1 LALIK
6 IQPALNKK
14 EMLFGFDV
22 FNQNFV
28 ALWFILALINSGLAQ
43 SKYKDGLTWFIIS
56 VLLGP
61 IATLLIVISKRDY
74 DEH

>member
-1 LALIK
+1 
-6 IQPALNKK
+6 
-14 EMLFGFDV
+14 MLFGFDV

-43 SKYKDGLTWFIIS
+43 SKRKDGLTWFIIS
-56 VLLGP
+56 VILGP
-61 IATLLIVISKRDY
+61 IATLLIVISKKDY

>member
-1 LALIK
+1 
-6 IQPALNKK
+6 
-14 EMLFGFDV
+14 MLFGFDV
-22 FNQNFV
+22 FNQNFI

-43 SKYKDGLTWFIIS
+43 SKHKDGLTWFIIS

-61 IATLLIVISKRDY
+61 IATLLIVISKKDY

>member
-1 LALIK
+1 LARKK
-6 IQPALNKK
+6 I

-28 ALWFILALINSGLAQ
+28 ALWFILALINTGLAQ

-61 IATLLIVISKRDY
+61 IATLLIVISKKDF
-74 DEH
+74 DDH

>member
-1 LALIK
+1 MARKK
-6 IQPALNKK
+6 I

-28 ALWFILALINSGLAQ
+28 ALWFILALINTGLAQ

-61 IATLLIVISKRDY
+61 IATLLIVISKKDF
-74 DEH
+74 DDH

>member
-1 LALIK
+1 
-6 IQPALNKK
+6 
-14 EMLFGFDV
+14 MLFGFDV

-43 SKYKDGLTWFIIS
+43 SKHKDGLTWFIIS

-61 IATLLIVISKRDY
+61 IATLLIVISKKDY